1 MRDSGEG
8 SHLAPHPSRDQQ
20 GPLSES
26 ERCVLEGPGSAEL
39 IGSLLGKAQRE
50 SSRPPR
56 AEEGGIREQGVQGA
70 RGTRD
75 SFIVWPQPDPVR
87 KLFSCSKDSLF
98 IWEKK
103 VYCLFF
109 NR

>member
-1 MRDSGEG
+1 MS
-8 SHLAPHPSRDQQ
+8 
-20 GPLSES
+20 
-26 ERCVLEGPGSAEL
+26 VEL
-39 IGSLLGKAQRE
+39 IRSFLGKAQQE
-50 SSRPPR
+50 SSGLSK
-56 AEEGGIREQGVQGA
+56 ATKGGIREQGVQRGA

-98 IWEKK
+98 IWKKK

-109 NR
+109 LNR